1 MILGDMV
8 DTMNGRAPKHGGDAQ
23 PPYGDGN
30 GVARHG
36 DGNGAGRHGEGDAP
50 SRVARWRGTRM
61 AYKALGFLCV
71 GLAAIGVALPVM
83 PTTIFLIVAAWS
95 FARSSESLNL
105 WLHQHRLFGPLLT
118 DWEDHGVIRSPAK
131 VAAIGMIGLSFVIA
145 LFSGSPPW
153 VLAPLALVLG
163 AVSLFI
169 VSRPSV
175 PRARAQGDP
184 ADVE

>member
-1 MILGDMV
+1 M
-8 DTMNGRAPKHGGDAQ
+8 RR
-23 PPYGDGN
+23 GDGD
-30 GVARHG
+30 GALRRG
-36 DGNGAGRHGEGDAP
+36 DGDGA
-50 SRVARWRGTRM
+50 SRLARWRGTRW

-105 WLHQHRLFGPLLT
+105 WLHQHRLFGPLLL

-131 VAAIGMIGLSFVIA
+131 VAAIGMIGLSFGIA
-145 LFSGSPPW
+145 FLSGSPPW

-175 PRARAQGDP
+175 PRTRVQGDP